1 MTDNLKQAYDIAI
14 KMYNSRLDELETEV
28 KVKNVII
35 ILMLG
40 VIAFLLLK

>member
-40 VIAFLLLK
+40 VIAFLIM

>member
-1 MTDNLKQAYDIAI
+1 MTDNAKRAYDTAI
-14 KMYNSRLDELETEV
+14 KLYNIHIDELESEV

-40 VIAFLLLK
+40 VIAFLIM